1 MKNTDLVKQSNYITH
16 ARYNFSEYEMS
27 VLIHIIKDIQ
37 NKLNSNL
44 PEFNKTL
51 FGDIQHKVHFN
62 LTDISADNPS
72 RVKRALKDLRQKS
85 FEVEDEHMWFECGFI
100 DSARYEKAI
109 KQYEV
114 RISPLLMPYMI
125 STARGYTQYQL
136 NATLRM
142 NNYSKRLYMLF
153 SRFTESGIFRI
164 NADKLR
170 DNLGIRNS
178 YKEYKDFKKRVLN
191 SALKEI
197 NDLFEKGKCDL
208 KTDFK
213 NDKRKKMEGDW
224 DRLLEFTI
232 ISSKAKRSIDHT
244 TKDEYYRY
252 IVNVLKSVFKD
263 RPEIGNKIANYMSV
277 NKKMAL
283 FRPRLERLEEQ
294 AEQEN
299 KPLSAYAGLVTT
311 IVKDDYGYK
320 H

>member
-1 MKNTDLVKQSNYITH
+1 
-16 ARYNFSEYEMS
+16 
-27 VLIHIIKDIQ
+27 
-37 NKLNSNL
+37 
-44 PEFNKTL
+44 
-51 FGDIQHKVHFN
+51 
-62 LTDISADNPS
+62 
-72 RVKRALKDLRQKS
+72 
-85 FEVEDEHMWFECGFI
+85 
-100 DSARYEKAI
+100 
-109 KQYEV
+109 
-114 RISPLLMPYMI
+114 MI

-170 DNLGIRNS
+170 DNLGITNS

>member
-1 MKNTDLVKQSNYITH
+1 
-16 ARYNFSEYEMS
+16 
-27 VLIHIIKDIQ
+27 
-37 NKLNSNL
+37 
-44 PEFNKTL
+44 
-51 FGDIQHKVHFN
+51 
-62 LTDISADNPS
+62 
-72 RVKRALKDLRQKS
+72 
-85 FEVEDEHMWFECGFI
+85 
-100 DSARYEKAI
+100 
-109 KQYEV
+109 
-114 RISPLLMPYMI
+114 MI

-170 DNLGIRNS
+170 DNLGITNS

-197 NDLFEKGKCDL
+197 NDLFEKGQCDL

-232 ISSKAKRSIDHT
+232 ISAKAKRSIDHT

-263 RPEIGNKIANYMSV
+263 HPEIGKKIANYMSV
-277 NKKMAL
+277 NKKMTL

>member
-1 MKNTDLVKQSNYITH
+1 MKKNELVKQSNYITH

-37 NKLNSNL
+37 SKLNSNL

-51 FGDIQHKVHFN
+51 FGDIQHKIYFN

-100 DSARYEKAI
+100 DSAKFEKAI

-136 NATLRM
+136 NASLRM

-153 SRFTESGIFRI
+153 SRFHESGVFRI

-170 DNLGIRNS
+170 DDLGITSS
-178 YKEYKDFKKRVLN
+178 YKEYKTFKMRVLN
-191 SALKEI
+191 SAIKEI
-197 NDLFEKGKCDL
+197 NDLFENGQCDL
-208 KTDFK
+208 KAAIK
-213 NDKRKKMEGDW
+213 SDKRKKTEGDW

-232 ISSKAKRSIDHT
+232 ISAKAKRS
-244 TKDEYYRY
+244 
-252 IVNVLKSVFKD
+252 SVMV
-263 RPEIGNKIANYMSV
+263 RIPS
-277 NKKMAL
+277 
-283 FRPRLERLEEQ
+283 
-294 AEQEN
+294 
-299 KPLSAYAGLVTT
+299 
-311 IVKDDYGYK
+311 
-320 H
+320 